1 MGWFKTNFKWL
12 YPGLKVKR
20 WLLLALMGVM
30 LSSWG
35 LALILEAKW
44 WTFLFF
50 IGMFLEEQ
58 YISYSSVMIAGATFI
73 ILGLFIISFSLKMGA
88 KSIFNVVIPYNETR
102 LVEVIYEKRQLK
114 RGPKVVVIGGGTG
127 LSVLLRG
134 LKHYTSNITA
144 IVTVTDD
151 GGCSGK
157 LRGELGILPPGDLR
171 NNLMALADGDNL
183 LEDLFNYRFS
193 RGKDLEGRNLGNL
206 LLAAMTDLTGDMNR
220 SLKELSKVLAVRGTV
235 LPSTLSN
242 VTLKAQM
249 DDGSE
254 VYGETEIVKHPG
266 RIVQIQ
272 LVPEDC
278 EPVEDTLKAIQEA
291 DAVIIGPGSLYTSI
305 IPNLLIKKIAEAVST
320 SRSQVYYVCNVMTQP
335 GETDFF
341 TAADHVKAIKAN
353 VPCLRID
360 KVIVNT
366 GSIPKSHAE
375 RYRIKGAYPV
385 ILDEKALKQLGVK
398 IHKADLVNLSDL
410 VRHDSDKLARVIM
423 KEILKD
429 IPATERLKILDLLFG
444 ERYKDLVG

>member
-1 MGWFKTNFKWL
+1 MDWFKANFKWL
-12 YPGLKVKR
+12 YPGLKIKR
-20 WLLLALMGVM
+20 WLFLALIGVV

-44 WTFLFF
+44 LNILFF
-50 IGMFLEEQ
+50 INRFLEGC
-58 YISYSSVMIAGATFI
+58 YISDNSLMVAGIFSVLIGLLI
-73 ILGLFIISFSLKMGA
+73 IFFSLKMGT
-88 KSIFNVVIPYNETR
+88 KSILNAVIPYNETQ

-114 RGPKVVVIGGGTG
+114 KGPKIVVIGGGSG
-127 LSVLLRG
+127 LSALLRG

-171 NNLMALADGDNL
+171 NNLTALADRESL

-193 RGKDLEGRNLGNL
+193 KGEGLEGRNLGNL
-206 LLAAMTDLTGDMNR
+206 LLAAMTDLSGDMDR
-220 SLKELSKVLAVRGTV
+220 ALKELSKVLAIRGVV

-249 DDGSE
+249 NDGSE
-254 VYGETEIVKHPG
+254 VYGETKIVSYPG
-266 RIVQIQ
+266 KILKVQ
-272 LVPEDC
+272 LVPDNC
-278 EPVEDTLKAIQEA
+278 EPVEDALIAIQEA

-305 IPNLLIKKIAEAVST
+305 VPNLLIKKFVEAVSK
-320 SRSQVYYVCNVMTQP
+320 SNSQVYYVCNVMTQP
-335 GETDFF
+335 GETDYF

-353 VPCLRID
+353 IPHLKID

-366 GSIPKSHAE
+366 GNIPKNHAE
-375 RYRIKGAYPV
+375 KYKIKGAYPV
-385 ILDEKALKQLGVK
+385 VLDEKAFRELGIK
-398 IHKADLVNLSDL
+398 IYKADLVNFSDV
-410 VRHDSDKLARVIM
+410 VRHDSDKLAKVIM

-429 IPATERLKILDLLFG
+429 IHTTEKIRVLDLL
-444 ERYKDLVG
+444 RRDNS

>member
-1 MGWFKTNFKWL
+1 MGWVKTNFKWL

-20 WLLLALMGVM
+20 WLLLALLGVI

-50 IGMFLEEQ
+50 VGRFLEEQ
-58 YISYSSVMIAGATFI
+58 YLSYSSVMIAGILFI
-73 ILGLFIISFSLKMGA
+73 ILGLFTISFSLKMGA
-88 KSIFNVVIPYNETR
+88 KSILNVVIPYNETR
-102 LVEVIYEKRQLK
+102 LVEIIYEKRQLK
-114 RGPKVVVIGGGTG
+114 RGPKIVAIGGGTG

-134 LKHYTSNITA
+134 LKQYTSNITA

-171 NNLMALADGDNL
+171 NNLMALADGDSL
-183 LEDLFNYRFS
+183 LEDLFNYRFTK
-193 RGKDLEGRNLGNL
+193 GKGLEGRNLGNL
-206 LLAAMTDLTGDMNR
+206 LLAAMTDLTGDMNK
-220 SLKELSKVLAVRGTV
+220 SLKELSKVLAVRGIV

-242 VTLKAQM
+242 VTLKARM
-249 DDGSE
+249 DDGSV
-254 VYGETEIVKHPG
+254 VYGETQIVRHPG

-272 LVPEDC
+272 LVPENC
-278 EPVEDTLKAIQEA
+278 EPVEDTLKAIEEA
-291 DAVIIGPGSLYTSI
+291 DAVIIGPGSLYTSV
-305 IPNLLIKKIAEAVST
+305 IPNLLIKKIAEAVTKS
-320 SRSQVYYVCNVMTQP
+320 SSQVYYVCNVMTQP
-335 GETDFF
+335 GETDFY
-341 TAADHVKAIKAN
+341 TAADHLKAIKAN
-353 VPCLRID
+353 VPHLRID
-360 KVIVNT
+360 KIIVNT

-375 RYRIKGAYPV
+375 KYRLKGAYPV
-385 ILDEKALKQLGVK
+385 ILDEKTLKQSGVK
-398 IHKADLVNLSDL
+398 IYKADLVNLSDL

-444 ERYKDLVG
+444 ERYKDLIS